1 MDFFEAQD
9 RAKRQTTRLVIYYVL
24 AVLGIIGSLYVI
36 TLVLFHSQSTPEGG
50 VSLWNPGWLLT
61 VSSLVLATILAGTL
75 YRVMQLRKGGSAV
88 AEMLGGRKVNP
99 STTDLKERRLL
110 NVVEEMRSE
119 ERRVGTEW
127 RSKYEAE

>member
-75 YRVMQLRKGGSAV
+75 YRVMQLRDGGGAV
-88 AEMLGGRKVNP
+88 AETPGAWMGMNSR
-99 STTDLKERRLL
+99 TDTH
-110 NVVEEMRSE
+110 V
-119 ERRVGTEW
+119 W
-127 RSKYEAE
+127 